1 LPRRT
6 RDRANAMQRLLRYLA
21 RYRARYAAGMLCL
34 FATASLAMAVPYLF
48 KWAVDAYAAGAGAG
62 VVGRYAAAMA
72 AIAVVQA
79 VVRTFSRFMIFNV
92 GRDVEYDL
100 RNDLFAKLEQLP
112 QRFYQRRSTG
122 DLMSRLVNDITALR
136 LLLGV
141 GGLNLVNTAI
151 YYVYGVALMCTLDP
165 RLTLW
170 ALAPFPLLVLT
181 VKRFSRQIME
191 RSLRVQEG
199 LADLSTRIQ
208 ENLSGIHVVQAYG
221 RAQWETTLFSR
232 LNERFAE
239 QNMALAR
246 VRGVLMPVMKFMA
259 SAGTVIILWVGGRR
273 VMAGELSIGGLFAFA
288 GYLNL
293 LAWPT
298 MALGWMLSILQ
309 RGRAAMQRLDEIFEA
324 PVEIGDAAGAVAPA
338 AVAGAIEFRDVDFSY
353 GDPANGAPVLKGIN
367 LRIPPGATV
376 AVVGRTG
383 SGKSTLAQL
392 LPRLFD
398 PSAGAVLLDGR
409 DIREVPLAWLRRQIA
424 VVPQD
429 PFLFSASVRDNI
441 AFGVAS
447 ANDGGGDGAGTDV
460 DARVQWAAA
469 TAGLSRDIPNLPQGL
484 DTVVGER
491 GVALSGGQKQRVTL
505 ARALL
510 VEPRVLILDDALSSV
525 DTQTEREVLQ
535 GLTAFLRE
543 RTSIVIAHRLST
555 IEHAD
560 LIVVIDEGRI
570 VESGDHDSLLA
581 RDGIYA
587 EMFRR
592 QRLEEEIEAI

>member
-1 LPRRT
+1 MR
-6 RDRANAMQRLLRYLA
+6 RLLRYLA
-21 RYRARYAAGMLCL
+21 RYRVRYALGLLCL

-48 KWAVDAYAAGAGAG
+48 KWAVDGYASGAG
-62 VVGRYAAAMA
+62 VGVVARYAAAIA
-72 AIAVVQA
+72 AIAAVQA
-79 VVRTFSRFMIFNV
+79 VVRTFSRIVIFNV

-100 RNDLFAKLEQLP
+100 RNDLFATLETLP
-112 QRFYQRRSTG
+112 RGFYQRRNTG
-122 DLMSRLVNDITALR
+122 DLMSRLINDITALR

-141 GGLNLVNTAI
+141 GVLNLVNTTI

-165 RLTLW
+165 MLTLW
-170 ALAPFPLLVLT
+170 ALLPFPGLVLI
-181 VKRFSRQIME
+181 VKRFSRQIIE

-221 RAQWETTLFSR
+221 RGPRETTLFAR
-232 LNERFAE
+232 LNDRFAE
-239 QNMALAR
+239 QSMALAR
-246 VRGVLMPVMKFMA
+246 ARGVLMPVMKFMA
-259 SAGTVIILWVGGRR
+259 SAGTVIVLWIGGRR

-309 RGRAAMQRLDEIFEA
+309 RGRAAMQRLEEIFAA
-324 PVEIGDAAGAVAPA
+324 PVEIAGAHGAVAPA
-338 AVAGAIEFRDVDFSY
+338 AARGEIEFRDVAFSY
-353 GDPANGAPVLKGIN
+353 GEAANGAPVLQGIN
-367 LRIPPGATV
+367 LLIPAGATV

-383 SGKSTLAQL
+383 SGKSTLVQL

-398 PSAGAVLLDGR
+398 PSAGTILLDGR
-409 DIREVPLAWLRRQIA
+409 DIRTLPLGWLRRQIA

-441 AFGVAS
+441 GFGA
-447 ANDGGGDGAGTDV
+447 AWADDGEGSE
-460 DARVQWAAA
+460 ARLLWAAHA
-469 TAGLSRDIPNLPQGL
+469 AGLGRDIASLPQGF

-525 DTQTEREVLQ
+525 DTQTEREVLSS
-535 GLTAFLRE
+535 LTTFLRE
-543 RTSIVIAHRLST
+543 RTSIVIAHRIAT
-555 IEHAD
+555 VKNAD
-560 LIVVIDEGRI
+560 LIVVLDEGRI

-581 RDGIYA
+581 RDGTYA
-587 EMFRR
+587 DLFRR

>member
-1 LPRRT
+1 MGLT
-6 RDRANAMQRLLRYLA
+6 
-21 RYRARYAAGMLCL
+21 CV

-48 KWAVDAYAAGAGAG
+48 KWAVDAYASGKGAG
-62 VVGRYAAAMA
+62 VVARYAAAMA
-72 AIAVVQA
+72 VIAALQA
-79 VVRTFSRFMIFNV
+79 VVRTFSRFVIFNV

-100 RNDLFAKLEQLP
+100 RNDLFAKLEMLP
-112 QRFYQRRSTG
+112 RRFYQRRNTG

-141 GGLNLVNTAI
+141 GVLNVVNTTI
-151 YYVYGVALMCTLDP
+151 YYIYGVALMCTLDTT
-165 RLTLW
+165 LTLW
-170 ALAPFPLLVLT
+170 ALLPFPLLVVT
-181 VKRFSRQIME
+181 VKRFSRQIIE

-199 LADLSTRIQ
+199 LGDLSTRVQ

-221 RAQWETTLFSR
+221 RALWETTLFAR
-232 LNERFAE
+232 LNDRFAE

-259 SAGTVIILWVGGRR
+259 SAGTVIVLWIGGRR
-273 VMAGELSIGGLFAFA
+273 VMAHQLSIGGLFAFA
-288 GYLNL
+288 GYMNL

-309 RGRAAMQRLDEIFEA
+309 RGRAAMQRLEEIFEA
-324 PVEIGDAAGAVAPA
+324 PVEIADAVGAEPPA
-338 AVAGAIEFRDVDFSY
+338 TVYGEIEFRDVEFSY
-353 GDPANGAPVLKGIN
+353 GEPTNGSPVLKGIN
-367 LRIPPGATV
+367 LRIPAGATV

-383 SGKSTLAQL
+383 SGKSTLVQL

-398 PSAGAVLLDGR
+398 PSAGTILLDGR
-409 DIREVPLAWLRRQIA
+409 DIRTVPLGWLRRHIA

-429 PFLFSASVRDNI
+429 PFLFSTSVRDNI
-441 AFGVAS
+441 AFGAAAV
-447 ANDGGGDGAGTDV
+447 DDGDGPEA
-460 DARVQWAAA
+460 DARVMWAAEA
-469 TAGLSRDIPNLPQGL
+469 AGLGRDIPSLPRGF

-525 DTQTEREVLQ
+525 DTETERQVLTS
-535 GLTAFLRE
+535 LTTFLRE
-543 RTSIVIAHRLST
+543 RTSIVIAHRIST
-555 IEHAD
+555 IKNAD

-570 VESGDHDSLLA
+570 VESGDHESLLA
-581 RDGIYA
+581 RDGTYA
-587 EMFRR
+587 DLFRR

>member
-1 LPRRT
+1 
-6 RDRANAMQRLLRYLA
+6 MQRLLRYLA
-21 RYRARYAAGMLCL
+21 RYRARYAVGMLCL
-34 FATASLAMAVPYLF
+34 FGTASLAMAVPYLF

-112 QRFYQRRSTG
+112 QGFYQRRSTG

-170 ALAPFPLLVLT
+170 ALVPFPLLVLT

-199 LADLSTRIQ
+199 LGDLSTRIQ

-221 RAQWETTLFSR
+221 RAHWETTLFSR

-259 SAGTVIILWVGGRR
+259 SAGTVIILWVGGLR

-298 MALGWMLSILQ
+298 MALGWLLSILQ
-309 RGRAAMQRLDEIFEA
+309 RGRAAMRRLDEIFEA
-324 PVEIGDAAGAVAPA
+324 PVDIADAAGAVTPA

-353 GDPANGAPVLKGIN
+353 GEPANGAPVLKGIN
-367 LRIPPGATV
+367 LSIPAGATV

-398 PSAGAVLLDGR
+398 PSAGAILLDGR
-409 DIREVPLAWLRRQIA
+409 DIRELPLGWLRRQIA

-441 AFGVAS
+441 AFGVAA
-447 ANDGGGDGAGTDV
+447 ANDGDGNGAGANL

-469 TAGLSRDIPNLPQGL
+469 AAGLSRDIPNLPQGF

-525 DTQTEREVLQ
+525 DTQTEREVLR
-535 GLTAFLRE
+535 GLTEFLRE

-587 EMFRR
+587 DLFRR

>member
-1 LPRRT
+1 MR
-6 RDRANAMQRLLRYLA
+6 RLLRYLT
-21 RYRARYAAGMLCL
+21 RHRARYAVGMVCL

-48 KWAVDAYAAGAGAG
+48 KWAVDAYTAGAGAG

-72 AIAVVQA
+72 GIAVAQA

-151 YYVYGVALMCTLDP
+151 YYVYGVAFMCTLDP
-165 RLTLW
+165 ILTLW
-170 ALAPFPLLVLT
+170 ALAPFPLLVLI

-221 RAQWETTLFSR
+221 RAHWETTLFSR
-232 LNERFAE
+232 LNDRFTA

-309 RGRAAMQRLDEIFEA
+309 RGRAAMQRLDEIFAA
-324 PVEIGDAAGAVAPA
+324 PIEIGDAAGAVAPA
-338 AVAGAIEFRDVDFSY
+338 TVAGAIEFRDVEFSY
-353 GDPANGAPVLKGIN
+353 GESANGAPVLTGIN
-367 LRIPPGATV
+367 LRIPARATV

-398 PSAGAVLLDGR
+398 PSAGTILLDGR
-409 DIREVPLAWLRRQIA
+409 DIREVPLGWLRRQIA

-441 AFGVAS
+441 AFGVAAS
-447 ANDGGGDGAGTDV
+447 KDGDGDGDGGGADV

-469 TAGLSRDIPNLPQGL
+469 AAGLARDIPNLPQGF
-484 DTVVGER
+484 DTMVGER

-505 ARALL
+505 ARALV
-510 VEPRVLILDDALSSV
+510 VEPRILILDDALSSV

-555 IEHAD
+555 IERAD

-570 VESGDHDSLLA
+570 VESGDHESLLA

-587 EMFRR
+587 DLFRR